1 MRPTTYYSMLNISQ
15 IMSKVEKCFDQSGHL
30 FTNNSTN
37 QITGKTIDFEDS
49 TAQEPRKWRKNAK
62 AVAKIAFRVLFFW
75 RKHVNYLVPFLYFSN
90 L

>member
-1 MRPTTYYSMLNISQ
+1 MFLTN
-15 IMSKVEKCFDQSGHL
+15 QSIFL
-30 FTNNSTN
+30 TENSAN
-37 QITGKTIDFEDS
+37 QITEKTIDFEAS

-62 AVAKIAFRVLFFW
+62 AVAKIAFRVLFFC